1 VPGPGEPLHHLDHE
15 YHDLDLSR
23 RKGGLIEL
31 AEQVCVITGG
41 ASGIGAAG
49 ARRFARAGARVV
61 VADRDR
67 AGAARVAAE
76 VGGLAL
82 PVDVAD
88 EAAVEAL
95 VAGTLERH
103 GRLDVLWANAGI
115 AGIRSPCAEQPTDGW
130 ERVLR
135 TNLTGVF
142 FCFRAAL
149 RPMVAAGRGVLIA
162 TASVAG
168 LEASGGSP
176 AYHVAKAGVIMLVRH
191 VALAYG
197 SRGIRANAI
206 CPGLTDTPILD
217 PFAEQ
222 LGGREA
228 LFARTLKTIPAGRVG
243 RPEDIADAACFLA
256 SDASSYV
263 NGVAFPVDGGMRA

>member
-1 VPGPGEPLHHLDHE
+1 MSGAEG
-15 YHDLDLSR
+15 
-23 RKGGLIEL
+23 IEL
-31 AEQVCVITGG
+31 AERVCVITGA

-61 VADRDR
+61 IADRD
-67 AGAARVAAE
+67 AATAAAVARE
-76 VGGLAL
+76 TGGVSMA
-82 PVDVAD
+82 VDVAD
-88 EAAVEAL
+88 EDAVDAL
-95 VAGTLERH
+95 VARTLERH

-115 AGIRSPCAEQPTDGW
+115 AGVRAPCAEQPTDAW

-142 FCFRAAL
+142 LCFRAAL
-149 RPMVAAGRGVLIA
+149 RPMVVAGRGVLLA

-168 LEASGGSP
+168 LEASAGSP

-197 SRGIRANAI
+197 RRGIRANAI

-228 LFARTLKTIPAGRVG
+228 LFARTLKAIPAGRVG
-243 RPEDIADAACFLA
+243 QPTDIADAALFLA
-256 SDASSYV
+256 SDAASYV

>member
-1 VPGPGEPLHHLDHE
+1 M
-15 YHDLDLSR
+15 DLKDR
-23 RKGGLIEL
+23 
-31 AEQVCVITGG
+31 VCVITGA
-41 ASGIGAAG
+41 ASGIGAGG

-61 VADRDR
+61 VADVNAD
-67 AGAARVAAE
+67 AARAVAKE
-76 VGGLAL
+76 VGGEAET
-82 PVDVAD
+82 VDVAD
-88 EAAVEAL
+88 EAATDAL
-95 VAGTLERH
+95 VARTVAKH

-115 AGIRSPCAEQPTDGW
+115 AGVRAPCAEQPTDAW

-142 FCFRAAL
+142 FSFRAAL
-149 RPMVAAGRGVLIA
+149 RPMLAAKRGVLIA

-168 LEASGGSP
+168 LEASAGSP
-176 AYHVAKAGVIMLVRH
+176 AYHVAKAGVVMLVRH

-197 SRGIRANAI
+197 RSGIRANAI

-217 PFAEQ
+217 PFAAQ

-228 LFARTLKTIPAGRVG
+228 LFTRTLKSIPLNRVG
-243 RPEDIADAACFLA
+243 QPGDIAEAALFLA
-256 SDASSYV
+256 SDEASYV